1 MGIFSK
7 LFKGTED
14 TSNTLFSPVDG
25 KVVAISQV
33 PDPTFA
39 DEILGKGLAIRPSSD
54 VIFSPCDGTVDMM
67 FDTGHAVN
75 LISESGMEI
84 LIHVGLETVS
94 LKGKH
99 FKTFKNSGDHVSKGD
114 KLIEFERDQIAAE
127 GFNTI
132 IPVVI
137 CNSDS
142 YSSVKV
148 LAVDSQ
154 VKTGDKILTVAK

>member
-39 DEILGKGLAIRPSSD
+39 DEILGKGLAIIPSSD
-54 VIFSPCDGTVDMM
+54 VVFSPCDGTVDMM

-75 LISESGMEI
+75 LISEWKS
-84 LIHVGLETVS
+84 
-94 LKGKH
+94 
-99 FKTFKNSGDHVSKGD
+99 
-114 KLIEFERDQIAAE
+114 
-127 GFNTI
+127 
-132 IPVVI
+132 
-137 CNSDS
+137 
-142 YSSVKV
+142 
-148 LAVDSQ
+148 
-154 VKTGDKILTVAK
+154 